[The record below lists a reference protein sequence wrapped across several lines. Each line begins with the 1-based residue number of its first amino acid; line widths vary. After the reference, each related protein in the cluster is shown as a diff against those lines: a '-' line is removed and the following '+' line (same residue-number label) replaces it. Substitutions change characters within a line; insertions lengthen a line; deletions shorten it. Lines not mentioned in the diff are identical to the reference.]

1 MEITELEQLLPSMI
15 GREKDENGVILGDFG
30 QLTIDKEDDNL
41 WSTGY
46 VSSEDFIQL
55 YVINDVKPI
64 AKGKTIQEALDK
76 LYKKLIKHNLI

>member
-15 GREKDENGVILGDFG
+15 GREKDENGVIIGDFG
-30 QLTIDKEDDNL
+30 QLTIDIEDDNL
-41 WSTGY
+41 WSAGY

-64 AKGKTIQEALDK
+64 AKGKTIQEALEK
-76 LYKKLIKHNLI
+76 LYKKMKKNNLL

>member
-30 QLTIDKEDDNL
+30 ELTIDKEDDNL
-41 WSTGY
+41 WSAGY

-55 YVINDVKPI
+55 YIIKDVKPI
-64 AKGKTIQEALDK
+64 AKGKTIQEALNK

>member
-30 QLTIDKEDDNL
+30 ELTIDKEDDNL
-41 WSTGY
+41 WSAGY

-55 YVINDVKPI
+55 YIINDVKPI

>member
-1 MEITELEQLLPSMI
+1 MKTDELEQLLPSMI
-15 GREKDENGVILGDFG
+15 GREKDENGIILGDFG
-30 QLTIDKEDDNL
+30 ALTIDKEDDNL
-41 WSTGY
+41 WSAGY

-55 YVINDVKPI
+55 YIINDVKPI